1 MGKMRKLAIST
12 MCLMMVS
19 GGGLLYAAAGKTDLS
34 FYVNN
39 MMLKQP
45 ALSSDGG
52 VYVPVEQLSENMQA
66 IVSVDE
72 SAGTVKLYKPNVNT
86 VLLDEQGKIF
96 GKVRMDTSNTFSALV
111 QVDDLKTDISDLKI
125 TITDPAGKT
134 DIVDNQPITEKKD
147 SFWFKSAAYNY
158 KVTDKGNYM
167 IQVYFKDAASK
178 KWFIV
183 SELQISTTS

>member
-12 MCLMMVS
+12 MCLMLVS

-39 MMLKQP
+39 TLLKQP
-45 ALSSDGG
+45 ALSSEGG
-52 VYVPVEQLSENMQA
+52 VYVPVDQLSENMQA

-72 SAGTVKLYKPNVNT
+72 SAGTVKIYKPNVNT

-96 GKVRMDTSNTFSALV
+96 GKVRSDTSNIFSALV
-111 QVDDLKTDISDLKI
+111 QVDDLKTDITDLKI

-134 DIVDNQPITEKKD
+134 EVVDNQPITEKKD

-158 KVTDKGNYM
+158 KVTDKGNYT
-167 IQVYFKDAASK
+167 IQVYFKDTASK